1 MQTRYF
7 KFTDQTAAFALAAAD
22 GLTGLDESG
31 NPMLIRF
38 SNRYAIDV
46 IGTVYEPTGGTV
58 TGSDGDSWT
67 EMASIPGWHV
77 NVRILDDTPL
87 PVAFEPFEVF
97 PATPTRE
104 FL

>member
-7 KFTDQTAAFALAAAD
+7 KFADQASAFALAASE

-38 SNRYAIDV
+38 NSQYAIDV
-46 IGTVYEPTGGTV
+46 VGTVYEPTGGTV
-58 TGSDGDSWT
+58 GSDGDSWP
-67 EMASIPGWHV
+67 EMAAIPGWHV
-77 NVRILDDTPL
+77 NVRILDGTPL
-87 PVAFEPFEVF
+87 PAAFEPFEVF
-97 PATPTRE
+97 PVNPTRE